1 MIFDERHISMMCL
14 LLGKRP
20 LSFLSSL
27 VLNMNGS
34 RLAKMILEFIS
45 FKTIMGLW
53 ELNRSISLKVFIVP
67 SGQDV
72 SYNLL
77 EKEIRQNEQRGK
89 SFS

>member
-14 LLGKRP
+14 FLGKWP